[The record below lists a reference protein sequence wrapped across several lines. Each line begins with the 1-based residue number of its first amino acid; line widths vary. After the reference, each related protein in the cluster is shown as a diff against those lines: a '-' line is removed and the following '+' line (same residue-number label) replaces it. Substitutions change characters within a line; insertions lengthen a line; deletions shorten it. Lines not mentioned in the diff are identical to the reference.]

1 MRNINKNPIK
11 LNELPYDGE
20 FLNALAELEHRIIE
34 DYKRFTTAGK
44 KDYTNLRGTPEAF
57 RLKNF
62 ENGLGYLPGTKYL
75 KVVTENSLWGFIN
88 IKNTKFKEGD
98 ILKGAGYNAPALNKA
113 RGNIFNDNYEIA
125 WTGPKYL
132 PGSTGMPGYEMKAGT
147 A

>member
-1 MRNINKNPIK
+1 MNKEPIK
-11 LNELPYDGE
+11 LNELPYDAE

-88 IKNTKFKEGD
+88 IKNNKFKEGD

-132 PGSTGMPGYEMKAGT
+132 PGSTGMPNYEMAEGT

>member
-1 MRNINKNPIK
+1 MNKNPIK

-44 KDYTNLRGTPEAF
+44 KDYTSLRGTPEAF
-57 RLKNF
+57 RVKNF

-88 IKNTKFKEGD
+88 LKNTNFKEGD

-132 PGSTGMPGYEMKAGT
+132 PGSTGMPNYEMKEGT

>member
-1 MRNINKNPIK
+1 MTSTPETLR
-11 LNELPYDGE
+11 D
-20 FLNALAELEHRIIE
+20 RIIRAINSQKQKTTTVLSCLLAVE
-34 DYKRFTTAGK
+34 D
-44 KDYTNLRGTPEAF
+44 E
-57 RLKNF
+57 
-62 ENGLGYLPGTKYL
+62 LGYIPGRKYL

-88 IKNTKFKEGD
+88 IKNTNFKEGD

-132 PGSTGMPGYEMKAGT
+132 PGSTGMASYEMQEGT

>member
-1 MRNINKNPIK
+1 MNKNPVK

-34 DYKRFTTAGK
+34 DYYRFSTHGDPDSQTEISKRM
-44 KDYTNLRGTPEAF
+44 
-57 RLKNF
+57 F
-62 ENGLGYLPGTKYL
+62 EEFKNGLGYLPGTKYL

-88 IKNTKFKEGD
+88 IKNNKFKEGD

-113 RGNIFNDNYEIA
+113 RGNIFNDNYEIS

-132 PGSTGMPGYEMKAGT
+132 PGSTGMPHYEMKEGT